1 MHPQAALAILIS
13 LSGAL
18 CGAGMPATS
27 EPTAQEFSLTKRVD
41 NARFSWYDAN
51 VGTCGEN
58 ITVTNFVALCAVL
71 IKTLTWQQYLASLCG
86 QSITITVNGKSTI
99 TKIMD
104 EATQCPGCPPNGL
117 SFTTGLFS
125 FFAPLS
131 DGVVYGSWFFSN

>member
-1 MHPQAALAILIS
+1 
-13 LSGAL
+13 
-18 CGAGMPATS
+18 AGMPATS
-27 EPTAQEFSLTKRVD
+27 EPTAQEFSLMKRVD
-41 NARFSWYDAN
+41 NARFSWYDAS

-58 ITVTNFVALCAVL
+58 IAVTDF
-71 IKTLTWQQYLASLCG
+71 QYLASLYG

-99 TKIMD
+99 AKIMD

-131 DGVVYGSWFFSN
+131 DGVVYGSWFF